1 MWNVI
6 LRKRAQKTVQRAPR
20 DEQKRLRA
28 ALKAMEQDPF
38 TGDVLSLT
46 NERATFRRR
55 LGSWRIFF
63 DVYRDTNLIEVT
75 DITRRTTTT
84 YRKR

>member
-6 LRKRAQKTVQRAPR
+6 TRKRAQKTVKRTSRP
-20 DEQKRLRA
+20 EQERLRA

-38 TGDVLSLT
+38 AGDVIPLT
-46 NERATFRRR
+46 NERTAFRRHI
-55 LGSWRIFF
+55 GDWRIFF
-63 DVYRDTNLIEVT
+63 DVYRDQHLVEVT
-75 DITRRTTTT
+75 DIDRRTTTT